1 MPGPLSR
8 SLVSGPFFVVC
19 PTAHAA
25 RIMAPQQSLMQPLPP
40 APQTP
45 PDNPQAPR
53 RGIAR
58 FVLVFAACVA
68 LYYVLSGTTLFRDHL
83 FPGYL
88 RLNARLTASA
98 LRLIGQQVTVDDNCV
113 LSRKFFLTVERGCD
127 AIEPT
132 MLLVAA
138 VIASPVAWGS
148 RLVGI
153 IFGALALAVLN
164 ILRLITLYLTG
175 VYWPAAFEI
184 MHVDVWQA
192 IFIFLAL
199 LLWIIWALRAIK
211 PKPVKPNG
219 PN

>member
-1 MPGPLSR
+1 
-8 SLVSGPFFVVC
+8 
-19 PTAHAA
+19 
-25 RIMAPQQSLMQPLPP
+25 MQPAPP
-40 APQTP
+40 AAETP
-45 PDNPQAPR
+45 PDKPPR

-58 FVLVFAACVA
+58 FVLVFAGCVA
-68 LYYVLSGTTLFRDHL
+68 LYYVLSGTTIFRDHL

-88 RLNARLTASA
+88 RLNARVTAAA
-98 LRLIGQQVTVDDNCV
+98 LGLIGQQVTVNDNCV

-132 MLLVAA
+132 MLLIAA
-138 VIASPVAWGS
+138 VIASPVAWRS

-153 IFGALALAVLN
+153 VFGTLALAVLN

-211 PKPVKPNG
+211 PKPVKPDGSN
-219 PN
+219 